1 MAKTSDRVMDMVRRE
16 VAKNPDV
23 KSGVLY
29 EQARKLDR
37 SMSSL
42 SLRQFHARYPLQVKR
57 AMALGGGKRRK
68 KPANGRRKKPAN
80 GRRKGAAGRKAA
92 GASPTAAKKR
102 KVTRKRTVA
111 KKRPGRPA
119 KTTKKRGRPVGSGAV
134 APQQRRRGPGRR
146 AAVVASGER
155 GTVRA
160 VLLEFA
166 GEVVNADSKADMISV
181 ISRMDHW
188 VDRVVRAAG

>member
-1 MAKTSDRVMDMVRRE
+1 MARTSDRVMDMVRRE

-29 EQARKLDR
+29 EQAKKVDR

-68 KPANGRRKKPAN
+68 KPANGRRKKPVN

-92 GASPTAAKKR
+92 GASPTAATKR

-119 KTTKKRGRPVGSGAV
+119 KSTKKRGRPVGSGAV
-134 APQQRRRGPGRR
+134 APQRRRRGPGRPP
-146 AAVVASGER
+146 AVLVTGER

-188 VDRVVRAAG
+188 VDRVIRAAG

>member
-119 KTTKKRGRPVGSGAV
+119 KSTKRRGRPARSAAV
-134 APQQRRRGPGRR
+134 APQRRRRGPGRPP
-146 AAVVASGER
+146 AVLVTGER

>member
-1 MAKTSDRVMDMVRRE
+1 MDMVRRE

-29 EQARKLDR
+29 EQAKKVDR

-92 GASPTAAKKR
+92 GASPTAATKR

-119 KTTKKRGRPVGSGAV
+119 KSTKKRGRPVGSGAV
-134 APQQRRRGPGRR
+134 APQRRRRGPGRPP
-146 AAVVASGER
+146 AVLVTGER

-188 VDRVVRAAG
+188 VDRVIRAAG

>member
-57 AMALGGGKRRK
+57 AMALGGGRRRK

>member
-23 KSGVLY
+23 KSGELY
-29 EQARKLDR
+29 EKAKKLDR

-57 AMALGGGKRRK
+57 ALALGGGKRRK

-80 GRRKGAAGRKAA
+80 GRRKGAAGRKTA
-92 GASPTAAKKR
+92 GASTTAAKKR
-102 KVTRKRTVA
+102 KVTRKRTAA

-119 KTTKKRGRPVGSGAV
+119 KKRGRRAGSDAG
-134 APQQRRRGPGRR
+134 APQRRRRGPGRPP
-146 AAVVASGER
+146 AVLVTGER

>member
-57 AMALGGGKRRK
+57 AMALGGGRRRK

-188 VDRVVRAAG
+188 VDRVVRAAS

>member
-1 MAKTSDRVMDMVRRE
+1 MARTSDRVMDMVRRE

-29 EQARKLDR
+29 EQAKKVDR

-68 KPANGRRKKPAN
+68 KPANGRRKKPVN

-92 GASPTAAKKR
+92 GASPTAATKR
-102 KVTRKRTVA
+102 KVRRKRTVA

-119 KTTKKRGRPVGSGAV
+119 KSTKKRGRPVGSGAV
-134 APQQRRRGPGRR
+134 APQRRRRGPGRPP
-146 AAVVASGER
+146 AVLVTGER

-188 VDRVVRAAG
+188 VDRVIRAAG